1 MLEDQV
7 WIATWDSADTGS
19 DGQKG
24 WGQGVTQKVISTLK
38 LNPVNSE
45 TINTAWNQTM
55 SLIGNLIQ
63 QAEEQA
69 GSQLDMQLDEV
80 TLVVEINSKG
90 QVGIVGTCSGE
101 ASGKG
106 AITLKFKRF
115 EREENGS

>member
-1 MLEDQV
+1 MSEEQV
-7 WIATWDSADTGS
+7 WIATWDSSDAHP

-24 WGQGVTQKVISTLK
+24 WGQSVTQKITSILK
-38 LNPVNSE
+38 LNPVSAE
-45 TINTAWNQTM
+45 TVNAEWNRTM
-55 SLIGNLIQ
+55 RLIGHLIQ

-69 GSQLDMQLDEV
+69 GGQLGMKLDEV

-101 ASGKG
+101 ASSKG

-115 EREENGS
+115 ECEGNDS